1 MIMSWTTY
9 LLFSLMMLVSPAP
22 CTAVDDENVDGV
34 PMLPV
39 IMAAA
44 SIVSAIVAASKS
56 IDDSP
61 EDGPVVTGW
70 DNKELRRKCLPSS
83 PSYNKS
89 IDMHSLFSALFPA
102 QEWWANRSMLYEAM
116 KDCSILHGFRVTS
129 NHAHICCN
137 RHGKSTN
144 KRKFTGG
151 ALHQECTMIIHL
163 KAKHS
168 IHFPSK
174 KGIDGL
180 QKKGR
185 SREDWKRETCIV
197 VETSK
202 NPKQKSCWKH
212 GGKCSPGM
220 QNLVQVSARS
230 GIYARDVSTRH
241 VFSLCRQATKKRLT
255 NAQIKGALHDLFPKN
270 TNITPQQVWHM
281 RVKVEKLL
289 PIIGDNLDYNAFKEY
304 VNDESIV
311 HGLDDEVEVD
321 DDLAHQLASDLWI
334 QALREDSTTGE
345 PSVQTVTSY
354 MNLLACSAP
363 GFTFAIAHDD
373 SDKATGLA
381 WMTGTMRD
389 NYERYAQY

>member
-1 MIMSWTTY
+1 MAPSSTIMFGPTC
-9 LLFSLMMLVSPAP
+9 LLFSLMMLVSPSP
-22 CTAVDDENVDGV
+22 CTAVDDENVDGI

-39 IMAAA
+39 ILAAA

-61 EDGPVVTGW
+61 EDGHVVTGW
-70 DNKELRRKCLPSS
+70 DKKELRRKCLPSS
-83 PSYNKS
+83 PFYDKN
-89 IDMHSLFSALFPA
+89 IDMQSLFSSLFPA

-116 KDCSILHGFRVTS
+116 KDCSILHGFRLTS

-137 RHGKSTN
+137 RHGKNTT

-168 IHFPSK
+168 IQFPSQ

-202 NPKQKSCWKH
+202 NPKQQSCWKH
-212 GGKCSPGM
+212 GGKCSPGT

-230 GIYARDVSTRH
+230 GVYARDVSTRH
-241 VFSLCRQATKKRLT
+241 VFSLCRQASKK
-255 NAQIKGALHDLFPKN
+255 D
-270 TNITPQQVWHM
+270 
-281 RVKVEKLL
+281 
-289 PIIGDNLDYNAFKEY
+289 
-304 VNDESIV
+304 
-311 HGLDDEVEVD
+311 
-321 DDLAHQLASDLWI
+321 
-334 QALREDSTTGE
+334 
-345 PSVQTVTSY
+345 
-354 MNLLACSAP
+354 
-363 GFTFAIAHDD
+363 
-373 SDKATGLA
+373 
-381 WMTGTMRD
+381 
-389 NYERYAQY
+389 